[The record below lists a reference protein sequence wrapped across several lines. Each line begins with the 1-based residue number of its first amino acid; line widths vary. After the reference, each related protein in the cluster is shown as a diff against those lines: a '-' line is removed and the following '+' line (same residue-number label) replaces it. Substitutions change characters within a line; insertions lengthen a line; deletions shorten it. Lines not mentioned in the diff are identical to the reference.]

1 MILWTRGSLSLTFCK
16 HVPSIILISF
26 SSFLMT
32 PERLRKNG
40 IKKQIYLFDIS
51 AQIHVCIYTYVSI
64 PYVGIIQ
71 IRFAGLGIHPTLS
84 LLDTQA
90 PCCSLFCCSLLFSS
104 LLYIIFR
111 FWQVFYNVKRI
122 LICSQFIFW
131 HKKLPCRSFF
141 IPHGSS
147 FVVVMKTFLMA
158 FYVLIRFR
166 ACSRAYLKNHSH
178 NLHTP
183 LCGVF
188 CPNSVVVLEFWFN

>member
-1 MILWTRGSLSLTFCK
+1 MILWTRGPLSLTFCK

-26 SSFLMT
+26 SLFLMT

-51 AQIHVCIYTYVSI
+51 AQIHICIYTYVSI

-90 PCCSLFCCSLLFSS
+90 PCCSLFCCSLLLSS

-131 HKKLPCRSFF
+131 HKKTSVQKFF
-141 IPHGSS
+141 YSARKFFCCCYENFSYG
-147 FVVVMKTFLMA
+147 L
-158 FYVLIRFR
+158 L
-166 ACSRAYLKNHSH
+166 CSDK
-178 NLHTP
+178 
-183 LCGVF
+183 V
-188 CPNSVVVLEFWFN
+188 